1 MKRLIRKARR
11 IEMWHGKAQVF
22 SLDHRYERVK
32 ELEEEYED
40 LLDGE
45 SPSEGL
51 NAKSLDLLN
60 QLGGDQDIEQLK
72 YMNDMDDEDLDDLY

>member
-1 MKRLIRKARR
+1 M
-11 IEMWHGKAQVF
+11 
-22 SLDHRYERVK
+22 DHRYERVK